1 MAARHHN
8 NHNGSAND
16 DFAAGRGTADC
27 WASQPG
33 DGFPHLHRLTVVTLL
48 SNSGI
53 PAEHIADLAGH
64 RDTRMVERVYR
75 HRNQTIDVGRAAMQK
90 ALGDGTT

>member
-8 NHNGSAND
+8 NHDGSANNHNDDGSAND

-33 DGFPHLHRLTVVTLL
+33 DGFPHLHRLTAVSARERHCGTGR
-48 SNSGI
+48 NR
-53 PAEHIADLAGH
+53 ADF
-64 RDTRMVERVYR
+64 Y
-75 HRNQTIDVGRAAMQK
+75 
-90 ALGDGTT
+90 